1 MNIFNIEPDE
11 LYYSMNNFKN
21 IGLGFQTYENPE
33 YSGKTVTLNG
43 KDLIH
48 FANCSYLGLEKN
60 PIIIESAIQAI
71 KQYGTQ
77 NSMSRAFISS
87 PQYLEIEALF
97 REIFHGYPILYPTT
111 TLGHCSTLP
120 LLAKDKDAIILD
132 AYVHASVRMASQI
145 CKANGTF
152 VIISKHNDMD
162 HVRYLVKRL
171 KKDGYRNIWYCAD
184 GIYSMQGD
192 VCDVKGLQQLLDE
205 EENVYAYVDDAHG
218 IGCIGEKGSGYVI
231 GNFGLHKKMIVA
243 GSLSKTLALSGGFLI
258 IPDKELADYLKLTG
272 HTLIFAAPLPPVI
285 LGALIASFK
294 LFAAGKMAKL
304 QEELIELIV
313 YFRTNCQNLSIPLAT
328 NVVSPIQ
335 LITIG
340 NEEKILNV
348 QKKLFDKGFYA
359 SVAAYPAVSKGNE
372 GIRISITTHITKK
385 DIDRLLESL
394 VEILKTEKM
403 KTPIAEEF

>member
-218 IGCIGEKGSGYVI
+218 IGWIGRAHV
-231 GNFGLHKKMIVA
+231 
-243 GSLSKTLALSGGFLI
+243 
-258 IPDKELADYLKLTG
+258 
-272 HTLIFAAPLPPVI
+272 
-285 LGALIASFK
+285 
-294 LFAAGKMAKL
+294 
-304 QEELIELIV
+304 
-313 YFRTNCQNLSIPLAT
+313 
-328 NVVSPIQ
+328 
-335 LITIG
+335 
-340 NEEKILNV
+340 
-348 QKKLFDKGFYA
+348 
-359 SVAAYPAVSKGNE
+359 
-372 GIRISITTHITKK
+372 
-385 DIDRLLESL
+385 
-394 VEILKTEKM
+394 
-403 KTPIAEEF
+403 